1 MDIFVEEWGHGPR
14 AVLVHGAMSPG
25 AATWKR
31 QRPLADRWTLV
42 LPSRRG
48 FAPNPPDGISD
59 YEVDAGDI
67 AELLGDGAH
76 LVGHSS
82 GGLVA
87 LLAAARRPDA
97 VRSLCLLEPATFA
110 LVRGDPDLE
119 AGFEEHK
126 HRIRTLTDP
135 REFLVAFMG
144 ALGAPASSVP
154 DPLTPEMDRHV
165 RLLMNE
171 RPPHDASIPVDVLAA
186 APWPKLVVSGQHDKV
201 QDLASHAAA
210 AAIGAAQAVLPGA
223 GHLIPRADGCNELL
237 ERLWAESAGPTENIN
252 SE

>member
-1 MDIFVEEWGHGPR
+1 MEIFVEEWGAGPR
-14 AVLVHGAMSPG
+14 VVLIHGAMSPG

-48 FAPNPPDGISD
+48 FAPNPPIDCSD
-59 YEVDAGDI
+59 YEVDADDI
-67 AELLGDGAH
+67 ADLLGDGAH

-87 LLAAARRPDA
+87 LLAAARRPEA
-97 VRSLCLLEPATFA
+97 VRSLCLLEPAAFA

-135 REFLVAFMG
+135 RDFLVAFLG
-144 ALGAPASSVP
+144 ALGADEVLVP
-154 DPLTPEMDRHV
+154 DPLPAETARHV

-201 QDLASHAAA
+201 QDLVSAAAA
-210 AAIGAAQAVLPGA
+210 AAIGAAQRVLPGA

-237 ERLWAESAGPTENIN
+237 ESVWTAAS
-252 SE
+252 